1 MKSPSCTGHESKHYR
16 FTNHQNKQPRIR
28 PTVHSKESGES
39 PTKKFYTQSPS
50 SALGWHFFAT
60 FSESLYFE
68 CVSPIL
74 IHLIH
79 SSPVIFWCLWGNA
92 LNLACHARDNA
103 LCAVAAWKDC
113 LTCWRRMARIR
124 GGLKMETGPTT
135 TKFQAKHCL
144 FTRLYCVST
153 ENQIE
158 SGSWKTMRIHCLQK
172 EPLYQNLRIS
182 RIMTWFR
189 STGTVGVS
197 LFHEVKFGFI
207 LTTKS
212 QVHPHIS
219 LFTWMSKW
227 QMLLSCHSYF
237 QRIDWQLSSWANGD
251 EDSGRNRFGIWRIGW
266 ELQPNLLESACIW
279 ASEDDFI
286 IQQEGLTARVSTTSP
301 VHSYSISLRSLCDK
315 WQHFAKTP
323 NTTGAS

>member
-16 FTNHQNKQPRIR
+16 STSHQNKQPRIR
-28 PTVHSKESGES
+28 PTVHPKISGES
-39 PTKKFYTQSPS
+39 PTKKVYTQSPS

-124 GGLKMETGPTT
+124 GGAQYCMKMETGPTT
-135 TKFQAKHCL
+135 TKFRARHCL
-144 FTRLYCVST
+144 STRLYCVCT

-158 SGSWKTMRIHCLQK
+158 NADTLLTERATVSKPENFQNHDLVQK
-172 EPLYQNLRIS
+172 YE
-182 RIMTWFR
+182 
-189 STGTVGVS
+189 
-197 LFHEVKFGFI
+197 
-207 LTTKS
+207 
-212 QVHPHIS
+212 
-219 LFTWMSKW
+219 
-227 QMLLSCHSYF
+227 
-237 QRIDWQLSSWANGD
+237 
-251 EDSGRNRFGIWRIGW
+251 
-266 ELQPNLLESACIW
+266 
-279 ASEDDFI
+279 
-286 IQQEGLTARVSTTSP
+286 
-301 VHSYSISLRSLCDK
+301 
-315 WQHFAKTP
+315 
-323 NTTGAS
+323 

>member
-16 FTNHQNKQPRIR
+16 FTSHQNKQPRIR
-28 PTVHSKESGES
+28 PTVHSKISGES

-50 SALGWHFFAT
+50 SALGCHFFAT

-68 CVSPIL
+68 CISPFL

-124 GGLKMETGPTT
+124 GGAQYCMKMEAGPTT

-144 FTRLYCVST
+144 FTRLYCVCT
-153 ENQIE
+153 ESQIE
-158 SGSWKTMRIHCLQK
+158 SGNWKTMQIHCLQK
-172 EPLYQNLRIS
+172 EPQYQNLRIS

-189 STGTVGVS
+189 STGRCFAISWSKIWFHLNDQKPSPSSHLSVHLDVQVTNALVVPLVLPEDRLATVQLGQWRWGQWKKPVWN
-197 LFHEVKFGFI
+197 LANRMGA
-207 LTTKS
+207 TT
-212 QVHPHIS
+212 
-219 LFTWMSKW
+219 
-227 QMLLSCHSYF
+227 
-237 QRIDWQLSSWANGD
+237 
-251 EDSGRNRFGIWRIGW
+251 
-266 ELQPNLLESACIW
+266 
-279 ASEDDFI
+279 
-286 IQQEGLTARVSTTSP
+286 
-301 VHSYSISLRSLCDK
+301 
-315 WQHFAKTP
+315 
-323 NTTGAS
+323 